1 MTTLEQSLL
10 EAADAF
16 EKIAEEIDSDSKEAG
31 KDEDKSESK
40 SDSESK
46 DESKDDSK
54 GQDSKDES
62 KVKEIKE
69 ELGISDDLAEKV
81 ASADP
86 SIVKLIKDM
95 HHEIPVDSMGE
106 VDSRE
111 KTASENE
118 DPFGDFLSTPL

>member
-16 EKIAEEIDSDSKEAG
+16 EKVAEELDSK
-31 KDEDKSESK
+31 DEKKEKSESK
-40 SDSESK
+40 DDKKDADSK